1 MGLLIITQAWKTF
14 LPPDSGIHYF
24 KELLS
29 IEFKAVYKRRDFFG
43 KAFLELW
50 KAKQKRILGAQIE
63 KEFGGKIRLQWKA
76 NLEIYYKIM

>member
-1 MGLLIITQAWKTF
+1 MLIITQAWKTF
-14 LPPDSGIHYF
+14 LQPDSGMHHF
-24 KELLS
+24 KELLA
-29 IEFKAVYKRRDFFG
+29 IEFRKAVYERRDSFG